1 MIWWSAL
8 DGFMRKV
15 VALSVLALILVLIL
29 FTVSFCH
36 QRDKAA
42 RSSAENRTSQ
52 AQAGLGSDAAIITD
66 AQTKAESEN
75 ASITTRNR
83 DDILNADNAHENA
96 GDAGDAGLRSVCNRV
111 LYRDSPRCVELRRT
125 DRANAAR

>member
-1 MIWWSAL
+1 MIWWKSL
-8 DGFMRKV
+8 DTLMKRV
-15 VALSVLALILVLIL
+15 VSLSVLALIMVLIL
-29 FTVSFCH
+29 FAASLCH
-36 QRDKAA
+36 QKDKAA
-42 RSSAENRTSQ
+42 RATAENRTSQ
-52 AQAGLGSDAAIITD
+52 AQAGLGSDAAVITD

-75 ASITTRNR
+75 ASVTTRNR

-96 GDAGDAGLRSVCNRV
+96 GDAGDAGLRSICNRV